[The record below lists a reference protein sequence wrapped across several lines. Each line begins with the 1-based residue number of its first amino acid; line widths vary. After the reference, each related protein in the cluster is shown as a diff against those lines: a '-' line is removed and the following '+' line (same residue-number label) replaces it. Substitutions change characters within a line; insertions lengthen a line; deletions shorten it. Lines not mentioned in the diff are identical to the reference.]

1 MQIKSSLYLSLG
13 AAMLLCS
20 CGTPQTQWGKDSLY
34 SEQEVAD
41 MKQESRGYLH
51 KLWESVMTAH
61 SISLEKT
68 TIRNGKKETQ
78 RIQLNRH
85 ELSTMR
91 VLVCRMRSVKQDR
104 MAPPAPETETTRLI
118 CTDKNGKQLFAEEV
132 HVVPHSS
139 VSKDG
144 YAVGAC
150 IELPD
155 EYFTMWQ
162 HIINRETCE
171 VSPQEDAVAAQQHQ
185 QAVDTLQEQLKH
197 CAAVEVLVLGQTY
210 YFVRMHTLK
219 KQEVQELCTL
229 LQRVKPLPFKGRVH
243 GLADTETILFFID
256 AAGRQI
262 GSLRVEAITNTCTP
276 QQCEAKESMYLSRRD
291 YKRLHQ
297 LIIKP

>member
-34 SEQEVAD
+34 SEQEVAA

-51 KLWESVMTAH
+51 KLWKAVMTAH
-61 SISLEKT
+61 SICLEKT
-68 TIRNGKKETQ
+68 TTRNGKKETQ

-85 ELSTMR
+85 EQSTLR

-104 MAPPAPETETTRLI
+104 IASPAPAAETTRLI
-118 CTDKNGKQLFAEEV
+118 CSDKNGKQIFAEEV

-155 EYFTMWQ
+155 NYFAMWQ
-162 HIINRETCE
+162 QIINREPCE

-197 CAAVEVLVLGQTY
+197 CAAVEVMVLGQTC

-219 KQEVQELCTL
+219 QQEVKELCTL

-243 GLADTETILFFID
+243 GITDTETALFFSD
-256 AAGRQI
+256 AEGRQI
-262 GSLRVEAITNTCTP
+262 GSLRVEDITNTCTP

>member
-1 MQIKSSLYLSLG
+1 M
-13 AAMLLCS
+13 
-20 CGTPQTQWGKDSLY
+20 
-34 SEQEVAD
+34 EH
-41 MKQESRGYLH
+41 ESRGYLD
-51 KLWESVMTAH
+51 KLWKAVMTAH
-61 SISLEKT
+61 SICPEKT
-68 TIRNGKKETQ
+68 TTRNGKKETQ
-78 RIQLNRH
+78 RLQLNRH
-85 ELSTMR
+85 EQSTLR

-104 MAPPAPETETTRLI
+104 MSSPAPAAETTRLI
-118 CTDKNGKQLFAEEV
+118 CRDKNGKQIFAEEV

-155 EYFTMWQ
+155 NYFAMWQ
-162 HIINRETCE
+162 QIINREPCE

-197 CAAVEVLVLGQTY
+197 CAAVEVQVLGQTC

-219 KQEVQELCTL
+219 QQEVQELCTL

-243 GLADTETILFFID
+243 GLADTETTLFFCD
-256 AAGRQI
+256 AEGRQI
-262 GSLRVEAITNTCTP
+262 GSLRVEDITNTCTP

>member
-41 MKQESRGYLH
+41 MEQESRGYLH
-51 KLWESVMTAH
+51 KLWDSVMPAH

-91 VLVCRMRSVKQDR
+91 VIVCRMRSVKQDR
-104 MAPPAPETETTRLI
+104 MAPPAPEPETTRLI

-132 HVVPHSS
+132 RVVPHSR

-150 IELPD
+150 LQLPD

-162 HIINRETCE
+162 HLINRETCE
-171 VSPQEDAVAAQQHQ
+171 VSPQEDAAATAQHQ
-185 QAVDTLQEQLKH
+185 QAVATLQKQLKH
-197 CAAVEVLVLGQTY
+197 CTAIEVQVLGQTC

-229 LQRVKPLPFKGRVH
+229 LQRVKPLPFKGRVR
-243 GLADTETILFFID
+243 GISDSETILFFID
-256 AAGRQI
+256 TAGRQI
-262 GSLRVEAITNTCTP
+262 GSLRVEDITNTCDP
-276 QQCEAKESMYLSRRD
+276 QQCETKESMYLSRRD
-291 YKRLHQ
+291 YKRLRQ
-297 LIIKP
+297 LIAKP